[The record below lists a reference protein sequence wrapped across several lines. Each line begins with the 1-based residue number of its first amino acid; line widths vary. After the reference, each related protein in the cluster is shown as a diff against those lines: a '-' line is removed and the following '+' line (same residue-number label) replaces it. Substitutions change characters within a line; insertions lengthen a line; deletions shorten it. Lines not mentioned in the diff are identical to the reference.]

1 MAVRG
6 LSEGGQCSEKRG
18 QEKDRGS
25 GEEMV
30 LMLTSAPRVRGCF
43 GDEQLQVGVNAV
55 LLLRA
60 VMGREEEHRPGSS
73 GVSKR
78 GILFLV

>member
-1 MAVRG
+1 
-6 LSEGGQCSEKRG
+6 
-18 QEKDRGS
+18 
-25 GEEMV
+25 
-30 LMLTSAPRVRGCF
+30 MLTSAPRVRGCF